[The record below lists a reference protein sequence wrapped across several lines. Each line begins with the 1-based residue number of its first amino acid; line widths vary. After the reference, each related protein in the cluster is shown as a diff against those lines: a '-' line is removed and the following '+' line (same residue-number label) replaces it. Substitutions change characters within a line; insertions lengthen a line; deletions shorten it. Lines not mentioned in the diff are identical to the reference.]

1 MCCPFVWGCER
12 YRLWNLSPLQPS
24 CPPPGSSE
32 SSHFTVV
39 PFAPGRLSAAS
50 LSSQREKGRR
60 LRPGKPPA
68 APPGHPPEAAVR
80 PRGRGLLPFP
90 AGPRVSSGKSAGS
103 TSTTGGRF
111 GLHWD
116 TRQRSELS
124 AASGNSWSA
133 GGAVRVGGNPRGR
146 SRPWRAVFLR
156 AEFPAGVPQ
165 KVSDRAHG
173 GADPADLAW
182 SLGMIREPKSLWF
195 RVWTAHVRP

>member
-50 LSSQREKGRR
+50 LSSQREKGRG

-68 APPGHPPEAAVR
+68 AAPGHPPEAAVR

-90 AGPRVSSGKSAGS
+90 ARPARLFREVG
-103 TSTTGGRF
+103 
-111 GLHWD
+111 GLHFHDRREVWPALGHSAKVG
-116 TRQRSELS
+116 TVSCLWEQLVCRGCCACWGKPEGQIKALEGRLS
-124 AASGNSWSA
+124 SS
-133 GGAVRVGGNPRGR
+133 
-146 SRPWRAVFLR
+146 
-156 AEFPAGVPQ
+156 
-165 KVSDRAHG
+165 
-173 GADPADLAW
+173 
-182 SLGMIREPKSLWF
+182 
-195 RVWTAHVRP
+195 